1 MMRVIYILSRGKGC
15 PQVCLPLAIQTDW
28 TLPASASDI
37 ATVLV
42 DAFDTQI
49 KYLNV
54 SGEWITSGAQVET
67 SVQGASMIFDFI
79 GALPGS
85 LKYFV

>member
-1 MMRVIYILSRGKGC
+1 MTVLASGSTDMPFLLDNIQYAPVASTIL
-15 PQVCLPLAIQTDW
+15 
-28 TLPASASDI
+28 DI

-49 KYLNV
+49 KYLND